1 MPRDTTFLSQC
12 GEYLVAAELNRRKV
26 HATVTYGNQKSM
38 DIIALAEDGRFASI
52 EVKTSRKSQF
62 PTGLT
67 KQKQQKI
74 NENKFWVLVSLDFA
88 PTDKLPMFYVL
99 SDKEIK
105 VEQANEDNIY
115 NASYSKKHGKDYAK
129 DGVPN
134 IKKKKLE
141 AYKDRWA
148 IIIDFLKH
156 KMANEPVHLTPTRR
170 HAGCLVASLPA
181 SVVPTVRGR

>member
-1 MPRDTTFLSQC
+1 MSRDTTYLSQC
-12 GEYLVAAELNRRKV
+12 GEYLVAAELNRRKIY
-26 HATVTYGNQKSM
+26 ATVTYGNQKSM
-38 DIIALAEDGRFASI
+38 DIIALAGDGRFASI

-74 NENKFWVLVSLDFA
+74 HGNKFWILVSLDFV
-88 PTDKLPMFYVL
+88 PSESLPDFYIL

-105 VEQANEDNIY
+105 AEQAKEDSIY
-115 NASYSKKHGKDYAK
+115 NASYAKKHGKDYDK

-141 AYKDRWA
+141 SYKDRWA
-148 IIIDFLKH
+148 IIIDFLKPQ
-156 KMANEPVHLTPTRR
+156 N
-170 HAGCLVASLPA
+170 G
-181 SVVPTVRGR
+181 